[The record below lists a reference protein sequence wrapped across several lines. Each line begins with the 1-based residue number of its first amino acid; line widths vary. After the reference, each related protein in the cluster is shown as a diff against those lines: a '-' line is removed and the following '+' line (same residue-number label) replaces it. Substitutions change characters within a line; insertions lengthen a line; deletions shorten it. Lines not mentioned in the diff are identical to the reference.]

1 MKVDDMV
8 LMFAGFFVFS
18 SALLGFFHSKYW
30 LLFTIFVG
38 LNLFQYS
45 FSGFC
50 PLKIVLKKLGVRGR

>member
-1 MKVDDMV
+1 MKVDDLVM
-8 LMFAGFFVFS
+8 MFAGVFVAT
-18 SALLGFFHSKYW
+18 SALLGFFYSKYW

-50 PLKIVLKKLGVRGR
+50 PLRIILKKLGVKE